1 MSMTHA
7 CEPILKGQR
16 ALVTGANSGIG
27 AAVAKALAAAGAR
40 VAVNYSSSDER
51 AQAVVK
57 QIEAGGGEALAI
69 RANVSRENEVEAM
82 FAQIVETWGSLD
94 ILVNNAG
101 LQKDAAL
108 IEMSLADWQFVLDV
122 NLTGQFLC
130 SRAAAREFLQR
141 GLIPNLSRAVGKIIC
156 MSSVHDIIPW
166 AGHV

>member
-1 MSMTHA
+1 MSISNQ
-7 CEPILKGQR
+7 PVLKGQR
-16 ALVTGANSGIG
+16 SLVTGANSGIG

-57 QIEAGGGEALAI
+57 QIEADGGEALAI

-108 IEMSLADWQFVLDV
+108 VEMSLADWQFVLDV
-122 NLTGQFLC
+122 NPVSYTHLDVYKRQAFNSPPLYLMAL
-130 SRAAAREFLQR
+130 RY
-141 GLIPNLSRAVGKIIC
+141 IVGPIISPVC
-156 MSSVHDIIPW
+156 HKFELKL
-166 AGHV
+166 